1 MNTVNYNLNLSLNF
15 QQVLELIKQLP
26 FKEKK
31 ELSKELEK
39 EMIDK
44 KLSALLNTFKTDE
57 LSYETIT
64 NEVEKVRVRQLADY
78 ENKKAN

>member
-26 FKEKK
+26 FNEKK

-64 NEVEKVRVRQLADY
+64 NEVEKVRDSLY
-78 ENKKAN
+78 ENRKAN

>member
-64 NEVEKVRVRQLADY
+64 NEVEKVRVRQLRSVS
-78 ENKKAN
+78 

>member
-31 ELSKELEK
+31 ELSKEPEK

-64 NEVEKVRVRQLADY
+64 NEVEKVRVRQLRSVS
-78 ENKKAN
+78 

>member
-1 MNTVNYNLNLSLNF
+1 LNLSLNF

-44 KLSALLNTFKTDE
+44 NT
-57 LSYETIT
+57 I
-64 NEVEKVRVRQLADY
+64 
-78 ENKKAN
+78 

>member
-1 MNTVNYNLNLSLNF
+1 MNPANYNLNLSLNF

-31 ELSKELEK
+31 ELCKELEK

-44 KLSALLNTFKTDE
+44 KLSTLLNTFKTDE

-64 NEVEKVRVRQLADY
+64 NEVEKVRESLY

>member
-44 KLSALLNTFKTDE
+44 KFSALLNTFKTDE

-64 NEVEKVRVRQLADY
+64 NEVEKVRDSLY

>member
-64 NEVEKVRVRQLADY
+64 NEVEKVRDSLY

>member
-39 EMIDK
+39 EMTDK

-64 NEVEKVRVRQLADY
+64 NEVEKVRESLY

>member
-44 KLSALLNTFKTDE
+44 KLSALLNTFRTDE

-64 NEVEKVRVRQLADY
+64 NEVEKVR
-78 ENKKAN
+78 ESPN

>member
-1 MNTVNYNLNLSLNF
+1 MNTANYNLNLSLNF

-39 EMIDK
+39 EMRDK
-44 KLSALLNTFKTDE
+44 KLSALLNIFKTDE

-64 NEVEKVRVRQLADY
+64 NEVEKVRESLY

>member
-26 FKEKK
+26 FNEKK

-64 NEVEKVRVRQLADY
+64 NEVEKVRDSLY

>member
-44 KLSALLNTFKTDE
+44 KFSALLNTFKTDE

-64 NEVEKVRVRQLADY
+64 NEVEKVRESLY